1 MSQYTNDPYGQQQPP
16 QPGGYG
22 PGPGHQAPKQGFFAA
37 LFDISFDTLVTPS
50 IVRVFYLISMAVIGL
65 FSLIALIAAFA
76 SGEAMVIFLALL
88 MVPLTAL
95 IYLVMIR
102 MTLEM
107 YYSVIRIS
115 EDVHQRL
122 PGGR

>member
-1 MSQYTNDPYGQQQPP
+1 MSQYTNDPYGQQQ
-16 QPGGYG
+16 GGYG
-22 PGPGHQAPKQGFFAA
+22 YGPAQAPKKSFFAA

-65 FSLIALIAAFA
+65 FSVIALIAAFV
-76 SGEAMVIFLALL
+76 SGEGMIIIMALL

-115 EDVHQRL
+115 EDVHHRL